1 VGKVF
6 SITDFKEGLDVRKSP
21 LTAPGGSL
29 RILDNCVITQGGEI
43 EKRMAFV
50 QVATLP
56 SQADYL
62 FGQGDNLHAFGVG
75 LGAIDSG
82 TSPVPIIPHS
92 LEDPGGPGPVDLTD
106 VDAFDTGSTGFY
118 VCGFR
123 ADGDPINWWN
133 NVIVRDAVGGA
144 PIASAGAYARTH
156 KTKMYRLT
164 TTYLEFSGVNDP
176 SVNDPAST
184 VHPGAGFINLAA
196 HDADGEGLQGMEVFY
211 DKMAVLARLLTQLWR
226 LDPDPTQDVLEQTL
240 RIGTLAPHSVVQ
252 FGTGDV
258 LFLSDSGVRSLK
270 SQTVTTT
277 AAVSDVGSAVD
288 PLLIQLIRTALD
300 KALDAQAVVQPI
312 TGRYWL
318 ACGDEVFVLSYF
330 PAGNITAWSHFV
342 LDFWVSQW
350 AVVHNRVY
358 ARSSD
363 NKVYLYGGVD
373 GATYDSCKV
382 TVRTPHMDIEGPT
395 TRKRIQSVDV
405 MCQGAW
411 SVAMG
416 MLPNNTEAFELVAN
430 IQDNTFGLQSIPFAG
445 YGTHVGVHMEHQ
457 APGPALLASI
467 HLNTAEASVK

>member
-1 VGKVF
+1 
-6 SITDFKEGLDVRKSP
+6 
-21 LTAPGGSL
+21 
-29 RILDNCVITQGGEI
+29 
-43 EKRMAFV
+43 
-50 QVATLP
+50 
-56 SQADYL
+56 
-62 FGQGDNLHAFGVG
+62 
-75 LGAIDSG
+75 
-82 TSPVPIIPHS
+82 
-92 LEDPGGPGPVDLTD
+92 
-106 VDAFDTGSTGFY
+106 
-118 VCGFR
+118 
-123 ADGDPINWWN
+123 
-133 NVIVRDAVGGA
+133 
-144 PIASAGAYARTH
+144 
-156 KTKMYRLT
+156 
-164 TTYLEFSGVNDP
+164 
-176 SVNDPAST
+176 
-184 VHPGAGFINLAA
+184 
-196 HDADGEGLQGMEVFY
+196 
-211 DKMAVLARLLTQLWR
+211 
-226 LDPDPTQDVLEQTL
+226 
-240 RIGTLAPHSVVQ
+240 
-252 FGTGDV
+252 
-258 LFLSDSGVRSLK
+258 VRSLK

-277 AAVSDVGSAVD
+277 AAVSDVGSAID

-330 PAGNITAWSHFV
+330 PAGNITAWSHFS
-342 LDFWVSQW
+342 LDFAVMQW

-363 NKVYLYGGVD
+363 NKVYIYGGVD

-445 YGTHVGVHMEHQ
+445 YGTHVGVHLEHQ

-467 HLNTAEASVK
+467 HLNTQEASVK